1 MKLRCPRCKQ
11 KLNVPDK
18 LAGKTIRCPS
28 CNRAFTVPVAQAGS
42 GADLDASRMDLEGL
56 ANLEKQSSG
65 MSDADLGEVLAAEAQ
80 KKKSAPAAGPKMR
93 ACPNCGKEMRIDD
106 PYVEILCSHCWNPIP
121 ALVQGSA
128 ATASFRG
135 GKARRKSKEGS
146 AGFYGDLANCVA
158 YPVPALGSLL
168 TAAGLAIAAG
178 LLPVAAMTAM
188 ANIMQQGEVGTDRGV
203 QKADLSNVQLILIG
217 IFAAEVFFFTAIAL
231 HAFLDVIKTT
241 TTGTDAPPNL
251 SWSPSTWGKSFLGY
265 LTLVAYAVVMTYVV
279 LVLTVPDDPWVMIR
293 TGRVVE
299 MFKSGGTALVVGMVV
314 ISFGIPMNLLG
325 FALGNIG
332 QALNPVNVIKSIGRT
347 HAHYVFLVV
356 LLSVYGALFGAA
368 FMAIVFDWLIP
379 QIGKM
384 RAGSAEGDLVQVA
397 LALLTWGAVMMFYFY
412 GTYVL
417 ARMHGLFARSFRK
430 DLFFGTG

>member
-11 KLNVPDK
+11 KLNVPEK
-18 LAGKTIRCPS
+18 LGGKTIRCPS

-42 GADLDASRMDLEGL
+42 GAALDASRMDLEGL

-65 MSDADLGEVLAAEAQ
+65 MSDADLSEVLAAEAQ
-80 KKKSAPAAGPKMR
+80 KKKAAPADSKMR
-93 ACPNCGKEMRIDD
+93 ACPNCGKEMRIVD

-121 ALVQGSA
+121 ALVQGSS
-128 ATASFRG
+128 ATTTIRG
-135 GKARRKSKEGS
+135 GKGRRKSTEGA

-158 YPVPALGSLL
+158 YPLPALGSLL
-168 TAAGLAIAAG
+168 TASGLAVAAG

-188 ANIMQQGEVGTDRGV
+188 ANLMQQGAVGTDQGV

-217 IFAAEVFFFTAIAL
+217 IFAAEVFFFTAIAI
-231 HAFLDVIKTT
+231 HAFIDVIKTT

-251 SWSPSTWGKSFLGY
+251 SWGPSAWGKSFLGY
-265 LTLVAYAVVMTYVV
+265 VTLVAYAVVMTYVV
-279 LVLTVPDDPWVMIR
+279 LLLTVGDPWEMIR
-293 TGRVVE
+293 AGRVVE
-299 MFKSGGTALVVGMVV
+299 MFKSGGTALIVGMVV
-314 ISFGIPMNLLG
+314 VSFGIPMNLLG

-332 QALNPVNVIKSIGRT
+332 QALNPVNVVKSIGRT
-347 HAHYVFLVV
+347 HAHYAFLVV

-397 LALLTWGAVMMFYFY
+397 LALLTWGAVMLFYFY